1 MAFIASKFNMPTY
14 GGSGLANQQAYAD
27 ALLTKVKDAFIDANS
42 AWSLES
48 AIETIGTN
56 TDIRYGLRTLQLKSG
71 ASGKYLR
78 IWCFCGSSPTSGQ
91 FVDADTASG
100 GFNAIKLNKANFFKC
115 NDGSNANRCI
125 FGDSSSCELTF
136 GVASQSIGADLGY
149 DLSLDAPLFS
159 INNNYTS
166 MGSSKT
172 MSYTA
177 SYGLYNKGGT
187 ITVMTDGKML
197 SVMQLFE
204 GTSALNTCIYAPDLM
219 VNINPDDTNTAG
231 VLSTITD
238 SGTGSNLY
246 FGNND
251 PFNAESYIR
260 VMYNAADGTRNFDGM
275 RCSIYNGKGVLM
287 ASENYTK
294 ILTCAL
300 QCQMFPN
307 TYSGSTMTGV
317 IDRVGMKGWIN
328 TDYVRSANITHLPK
342 SNKGLKFG
350 NGNWLCVDEGTL
362 ICWDDS
368 NTSPFEAAT

>member
-1 MAFIASKFNMPTY
+1 MAFMASKFNMPTY
-14 GGSGLANQQAYAD
+14 NGSGLANQQDYAD

-56 TDIRYGLRTLQLKSG
+56 TSTSYGLRTLQLKSS

-78 IWCFCGSSPTSGQ
+78 IWCFCGYGSTSGN
-91 FVDADTASG
+91 FVDTDTASG
-100 GFNAIKLNKANFFKC
+100 DCDNIKLNKANFFKC
-115 NDGSNANRCI
+115 NDGNSTNRCI
-125 FGDSSSCELTF
+125 FGETYCCELTF

-159 INNNYTS
+159 INNNYHN
-166 MGSSKT
+166 MGSSQYL
-172 MSYTA
+172 SY
-177 SYGLYNKGGT
+177 SSHGLYNKGGT
-187 ITVMTDGKML
+187 ITVLTDGKMF
-197 SVMQLFE
+197 SVMQLFT
-204 GTSALNTCIYAPDLM
+204 GTSVLNTCLYAPDLM

-238 SGTGSNLY
+238 NGNLY
-246 FGNND
+246 FGSND
-251 PFNAESYIR
+251 PYSAKSYIR

-275 RCSIYNGKGVLM
+275 GCDIYNGKGPLV
-287 ASENYTK
+287 AAESCTK

-300 QCQMFPN
+300 QCQMWPS

-317 IDRVGMKGWIN
+317 IDHIGMKGWVN
-328 TDYVRSANITHLPK
+328 TDYVRSASITQLPN

-350 NGNWLCVDEGTL
+350 NGNWLCVDAGTL

-368 NTSPFEAAT
+368 NSSPFEAAV